1 LTKLTESA
9 NKDIAMNTQQVDAM
23 EELKIQIFQ
32 AADGVVR
39 LEVAL
44 DQDTV
49 WLNQRQMA
57 ALFDKDVRTVN
68 EHIRNLFD
76 EGELAP
82 EATIRIS
89 RIVRVEVKR
98 LSNIKLFQ
106 N

>member
-1 LTKLTESA
+1 MTKLTASA
-9 NKDIAMNTQQVDAM
+9 NKDIVMNAVQGDAM
-23 EELKIQIFQ
+23 EETKIQIFQ

-39 LEVAL
+39 LEVTL

-82 EATIRIS
+82 EATIRKS
-89 RIVRVEVKR
+89 RTVQVKVER
-98 LSNIKLFQ
+98 
-106 N
+106 

>member
-1 LTKLTESA
+1 MTKYTESA
-9 NKDIAMNTQQVDAM
+9 NKNIVINTGQIDAM
-23 EELKIQIFQ
+23 EENKIQIFQ

-39 LEVAL
+39 LEVTL

-57 ALFDKDVRTVN
+57 ALFDKDVRAVN

-82 EATIRIS
+82 EATIREF
-89 RIVRVEVKR
+89 RTVQVEVER
-98 LSNIKLFQ
+98 
-106 N
+106 

>member
-1 LTKLTESA
+1 
-9 NKDIAMNTQQVDAM
+9 M

-57 ALFDKDVRTVN
+57 ELFDKDVRTIN
-68 EHIRNLFD
+68 EHIHNLFD
-76 EGELAP
+76 EGDLVP
-82 EATIRIS
+82 EATIRKS
-89 RIVRVEVKR
+89 RIVQMEAER
-98 LSNIKLFQ
+98 
-106 N
+106 

>member
-1 LTKLTESA
+1 MKK
-9 NKDIAMNTQQVDAM
+9 N
-23 EELKIQIFQ
+23 KIQIFQ

-39 LEVAL
+39 LEVTL
-44 DQDTV
+44 EQDTV

-82 EATIRIS
+82 EAT
-89 RIVRVEVKR
+89 VREFRTVQVEVER
-98 LSNIKLFQ
+98 
-106 N
+106 